1 MTDEPRLIAAGK
13 YLRLLARGRW
23 EYVERVSVSGVVVI
37 VAITPDDKVVFIEQF
52 RPALAAN
59 EIELPAGLAG
69 DVAGQEEE
77 ELAEAARRELVEET
91 GYDAQHFRVLGSAPT
106 SAGLTNEV
114 LTYLLA
120 TDLKR
125 VNDGGGDEHENITVH
140 EVPIREIDRWLAQ
153 HQAGGAHV
161 AGVLYTGL
169 YLAKDALKR

>member
-1 MTDEPRLIAAGK
+1 MTEDTRLIGSGK

-23 EYVERVSVSGVVVI
+23 EYVERVSISGVVVI

-52 RPALAAN
+52 RPALGAN

-77 ELAEAARRELVEET
+77 ELAAAARRELLEES

-120 TDLKR
+120 TDLTR
-125 VNDGGGDEHENITVH
+125 VNGGGGDEHENITVH
-140 EVPIREIDRWLAQ
+140 EVPIREIDRWLQVRVA
-153 HQAGGAHV
+153 AGSQI
-161 AGVLYTGL
+161 AGILYTGL
-169 YLAKDALKR
+169 YLAKDALRR